1 MEGDVIPRSEGTFVT
16 IMDQSF
22 LSVCVFLVLHYDNVT
37 TLTPSHVH
45 TLIHIHSGIF
55 ANNCSTLRPMN
66 IDVNEM
72 IKEKERGQGGGVEL
86 KEPKIEGDAGA
97 AVGMDLATT
106 IFPIPT
112 NSSNKTHKNKS
123 IVILT
128 PYRAQKQLI
137 EQLLRKAFNSEANE
151 DITDGLD
158 MARNETNFSFSQ
170 QGIEVRRKI

>member
-1 MEGDVIPRSEGTFVT
+1 M
-16 IMDQSF
+16 Q
-22 LSVCVFLVLHYDNVT
+22 
-37 TLTPSHVH
+37 
-45 TLIHIHSGIF
+45 
-55 ANNCSTLRPMN
+55 
-66 IDVNEM
+66 
-72 IKEKERGQGGGVEL
+72 
-86 KEPKIEGDAGA
+86 EPKIEGDADA
-97 AVGMDLATT
+97 VVGMDLATT
-106 IFPIPT
+106 IFPILT